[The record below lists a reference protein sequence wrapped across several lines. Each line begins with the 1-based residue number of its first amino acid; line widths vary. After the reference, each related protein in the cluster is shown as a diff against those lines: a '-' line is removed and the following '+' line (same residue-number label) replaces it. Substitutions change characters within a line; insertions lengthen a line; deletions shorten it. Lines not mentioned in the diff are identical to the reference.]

1 MKNKTLEFLEYHKSG
16 DNSEFKEKIEWDIKN
31 KSWLEM
37 SRALSLKI
45 LEILQEQGKSVENF
59 YDGTGL
65 DPNDKILNG
74 SHDYSLKEIAIIER
88 FLGKKILEIKVHD
101 RERKDQEESNK
112 DVSKD
117 SGFAWS
123 DRIPS

>member
-16 DNSEFKEKIEWDIKN
+16 DNSEFKEKIEWHIKN

-65 DPNDKILNG
+65 NPNDKILNG

-112 DVSKD
+112 NISKD
-117 SGFAWS
+117 PGFAWS
-123 DRIPS
+123 DRNPS

>member
-88 FLGKKILEIKVHD
+88 FLGKKILEIKDHD